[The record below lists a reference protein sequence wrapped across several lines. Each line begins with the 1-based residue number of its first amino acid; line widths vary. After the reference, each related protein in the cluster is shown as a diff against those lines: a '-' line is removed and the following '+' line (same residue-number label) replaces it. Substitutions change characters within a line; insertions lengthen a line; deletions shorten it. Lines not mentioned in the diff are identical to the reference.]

1 MQKSKLS
8 EIFFKLTPSMMSI
21 FKAEV
26 RSNRGSLSVPQ
37 FRVLAQ
43 ISRGFG
49 HVADIASLHGVS
61 QPAMSKLVNNLVEK
75 GLVLREHDS
84 EDRRVINLFLTKE
97 GSRLFKSIKLAG
109 QKSFISRLDKLSD
122 NEINSFYKSC
132 IEIEKIIEKIK
143 G

>member
-8 EIFFKLTPSMMSI
+8 EIFFRLTPNMMSL
-21 FKAEV
+21 FRTEV
-26 RSNRGSLSVPQ
+26 RSNRGSLTVPQ
-37 FRVLAQ
+37 FRVLAH

-61 QPAMSKLVNNLVEK
+61 QPAMSKLVTNLVDK

-97 GSRLFKSIKLAG
+97 GSRLFKSIKLGG
-109 QKSFISRLDKLSD
+109 QRSFLKRLEKLSED
-122 NEINSFYKSC
+122 EINTLYRSC
-132 IEIEKIIEKIK
+132 VEVEKIIEKLK